1 MFEADPSP
9 EEVFAP
15 ELMARVRQIQLRTRR
30 MVSEVLA
37 GAYRSTFRGSGIEFD
52 DIRPYQPGD
61 DVRAIDW
68 KRTARSGE
76 AFIKTYI
83 EEREL
88 SLMFA
93 VDTSRTMDFG
103 SREFSKREVAAQMV
117 ALLSYVAARQH
128 DRVGLTLF
136 GAELGLSLEPRK
148 GAGAVARIV
157 REVLAARP
165 TDGQTSFAHV
175 LEHCSRSLSR
185 HNLLFFISDFAAP
198 ELSEPGE
205 LPQWRHHLIDLAGRH
220 DVVLARVSDPF
231 ETEPPAAGW
240 MALESAASG
249 RRIDLDTRSARVRRA
264 WRESADARQAA
275 VVSLA
280 SRTGLDLIE
289 LSTEGSVADPIAAF
303 FKNRG
308 RRRRG
313 GR

>member
-1 MFEADPSP
+1 MFEDDDTP
-9 EEVFAP
+9 EEIFAP

-68 KRTARSGE
+68 KRTARAGD

-88 SLMFA
+88 SLVFA

-128 DRVGLTLF
+128 DRVGLALF
-136 GAELGLSLEPRK
+136 GPEVGLSLEPRK
-148 GAGAVARIV
+148 GAAAVARVI

-165 TDGQTSFAHV
+165 TNDETSFQKV
-175 LEHCSRSLSR
+175 LEHCQRRLHR
-185 HNLLFFISDFAAP
+185 HSLLFFISDFASG
-198 ELSEPGE
+198 EFVKPGE
-205 LPQWRHHLIDLAGRH
+205 MPEWRHLLIDLGSRH

-231 ETEPPAAGW
+231 EIEPPPTGW
-240 MALESAASG
+240 LAFEGAASAK
-249 RRIDLDTRSARVRRA
+249 RIDVDTRSKRVREA
-264 WRESADARQAA
+264 WRAASAARQVA
-275 VVSLA
+275 VQNIA

-289 LSTEGSVADPIAAF
+289 LSTEGIVADPIAGF
-303 FKNRG
+303 FRARG
-308 RRRRG
+308 RRRRAAP
-313 GR
+313 

>member
-1 MFEADPSP
+1 VSSAE
-9 EEVFAP
+9 EYQGEVFAP

-61 DVRAIDW
+61 DVRSIDW

-76 AFIKTYI
+76 PFIKTYV

-93 VDTSRTMDFG
+93 VDTSRTLDFG
-103 SREFSKREVAAQMV
+103 SREFTKREVAAQMV

-136 GAELGLSLEPRK
+136 GPEVQLSLAPKK
-148 GAGAVARIV
+148 GAGAVARVV

-165 TDGQTSFAHV
+165 TAGTTSFATV
-175 LEHCSRSLSR
+175 LEHCARTLSR
-185 HNLLFFISDFAAP
+185 HSLLFFLSDFAVP
-198 ELSEPGE
+198 ELAAPGP
-205 LPQWRHHLIDLAGRH
+205 LPEWRHHLIDLGGRH
-220 DVVLARVSDPF
+220 DVVLARVTDPF
-231 ETEPPAAGW
+231 EVEPPESGW
-240 MALESAASG
+240 LTLEG
-249 RRIDLDTRSARVRRA
+249 QGDRRRLDVDTRSRAARLA
-264 WRESADARQAA
+264 WRREAEARQAA
-275 VVSLA
+275 VAGLA
-280 SRTGLDLIE
+280 ARTGLDLIE

-303 FKNRG
+303 FRG
-308 RRRRG
+308 RGKRRR
-313 GR
+313 